1 MENNLIRTIIDKIF
15 EPHLYEIRYT
25 HEYAEYCIYEKE
37 NKQFCFCINFYEQK
51 NKIQI
56 SVMSKCGKNTGSFLL
71 NKIEELAKSIENIHY
86 ITLEDLSKIKIYDS
100 DINLAILKILTK
112 GESWYNSLGFFS
124 DGYTEEKNHNEYIR
138 NTPINNIFD
147 FFKVPGELATKYFP
161 EIDIKLLT
169 KDYFNKIVPLINNN
183 EQSKFV
189 KDLIDKI
196 SPIIKYDRFLKKTI
210 RYNNTNFENKNGGK
224 KLKKRTR
231 KIKIKKSNIKKRNQK
246 TKGKNK
252 T

>member
-1 MENNLIRTIIDKIF
+1 MK
-15 EPHLYEIRYT
+15 
-25 HEYAEYCIYEKE
+25 K
-37 NKQFCFCINFYEQK
+37 K

-56 SVMSKCGKNTGSFLL
+56 SAMSKCGKNTGSFLL
-71 NKIEELAKSIENIHY
+71 NKIEELAKSIENIYY

-100 DINLAILKILTK
+100 DINLAILRILMK

-124 DGYTEEKNHNEYIR
+124 NSYTEEKNHNENIR
-138 NTPINNIFD
+138 NIPINNIFN
-147 FFKVPGELATKYFP
+147 FLQGSVELAILATKYFP
-161 EIDIKLLT
+161 EIDINLPT
-169 KDYFNKIVPLINNN
+169 KDYFNIIVPSINNN

-189 KDLIDKI
+189 KELIDKI
-196 SPIIKYDRFLKKTI
+196 SPIINYDRFLKKTI